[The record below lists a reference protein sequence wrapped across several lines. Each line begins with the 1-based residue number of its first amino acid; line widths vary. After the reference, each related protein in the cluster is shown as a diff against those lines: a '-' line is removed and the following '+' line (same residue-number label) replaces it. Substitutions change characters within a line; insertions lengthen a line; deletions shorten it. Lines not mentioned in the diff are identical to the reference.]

1 MRCWFTMDNDM
12 ICKKI
17 IPCLD
22 LNNAVEM
29 AKYYNDAGADEI
41 AYFDSKATKD
51 GREHNVAIIRQI
63 CDSVDIPLIACG
75 GVRELEDVKKL
86 LYAGA
91 SKVCM
96 KSAALNTPELVTEAS
111 DRFGSER
118 IICTIDLSECDDP
131 VGYARKL
138 KALGA
143 GELLLLHNNMVPEYL
158 DIVKSIREN
167 VALPVIV
174 STYSTNG
181 EAVAEMLNE
190 TNAESIS
197 LYNLQKM
204 DIMEIKQHCR
214 EANIDVDLF
223 ESSMPFEAFK
233 LNSDGLIPCVTQ
245 HYKTG
250 EVLMVA
256 YMNKESYEKTIR
268 TGRMTYWS
276 RSRNELWTKGDTSGH
291 YQFVKSLTIDCDKDT
306 ILAKVSQIG
315 AACHTG
321 SRTCFFTDLV
331 RKEYND
337 TNPMKVFEEVYNTI
351 RDRKDQPG
359 DDSYTNY
366 LFGKG
371 IDKILKKVG
380 EGATE
385 IVIAAKNPDS
395 EDIKYEISD
404 FLYHLMCLMV
414 ERGISWKD
422 ITEELADR
430 R

>member
-1 MRCWFTMDNDM
+1 MDNDM
-12 ICKKI
+12 IYKKI

-22 LNNAVEM
+22 LNNAVDM

-41 AYFDSKATKD
+41 AYFDSKATKE
-51 GREHNVAIIRQI
+51 GREPNISIIRQI
-63 CDSVDIPLIACG
+63 CESVDIPLIACG
-75 GVRELEDVKKL
+75 GVRKLEDVKKL

-96 KSAALNTPELVTEAS
+96 KSAALNTPELVTEAA
-111 DRFGSER
+111 DRFGAER
-118 IICTIDLSECDDP
+118 IICTIDLSECDNP
-131 VGYARKL
+131 VEYARKL
-138 KALGA
+138 KTLGA
-143 GELLLLHNNMVPEYL
+143 GELLLLHNNMVPEYM

-181 EAVAEMLNE
+181 EAVAEMLAE

-204 DIMEIKQHCR
+204 DIMEIKQDCKA
-214 EANIDVDLF
+214 ANIDVNLF
-223 ESSMPFEAFK
+223 ESSMSFDEFK
-233 LNSDGLIPCVTQ
+233 LNSDGMIPVVVQ

-291 YQFVKSLTIDCDKDT
+291 YQYVKSLTIDCDKDT

-331 RKEYND
+331 KKEYND
-337 TNPMKVFEEVYNTI
+337 TNPLKIFEEVYNTI
-351 RDRKDQPG
+351 RDRKDQPREG
-359 DDSYTNY
+359 SYTNY
-366 LFGKG
+366 LFDKG

-380 EGATE
+380 EEATE

-404 FLYHLMCLMV
+404 FLYHLMVLMV
-414 ERGISWKD
+414 EREISWKD

>member
-1 MRCWFTMDNDM
+1 MENDM
-12 ICKKI
+12 TFKRI

-22 LNNAVEM
+22 LKNPLEM
-29 AKYYNDAGADEI
+29 ARYYNDAGADAI
-41 AYFDSKATKD
+41 AYFDSRATKE
-51 GREHNVAIIRQI
+51 GRRPDIRIIRQI

-75 GVRELEDVKKL
+75 GVRELDDIKML

-96 KSAALNTPELVTEAS
+96 KSAARSNPALVTEAA
-111 DRFGSER
+111 DRFGPER
-118 IICTIDLSECDDP
+118 IVCTIDLSECNNP
-131 VGYARKL
+131 VEYAREL
-138 KALGA
+138 KELGA
-143 GELLLLHNNMVPEYL
+143 GELLLLHNNMVPDYIEL
-158 DIVKSIREN
+158 VRSIRDS

-181 EAVAEMLNE
+181 EAVAELLRQ
-190 TNAESIS
+190 TNAQSIS
-197 LYNLQKM
+197 LYNLDKM
-204 DIMEIKQHCR
+204 DIMDIKQECCN
-214 EANIDVDLF
+214 ENIDVSVF
-223 ESSMPFEAFK
+223 ESSMSFDEFK

-306 ILAKVSQIG
+306 ILAKVSQVG

-321 SRTCFFTDLV
+321 SRSCFFTDLV
-331 RKEYND
+331 KKDYND
-337 TNPMKVFEEVYNTI
+337 TNPMKVFEDVYNSI
-351 RDRKDQPG
+351 RDIKEEPKDG
-359 DDSYTNY
+359 VYAGY
-366 LFGKG
+366 LFEKG
-371 IDKILKKVG
+371 IDRILKKVG

-385 IVIAAKNPDS
+385 IIISAKNPDS
-395 EDIKYEISD
+395 ENIKYDISD
-404 FLYHLMCLMV
+404 FMYHLMALMV
-414 ERGISWKD
+414 EKGLSWKD

-430 R
+430 K

>member
-1 MRCWFTMDNDM
+1 MDNDM

-51 GREHNVAIIRQI
+51 GREPNVAIIRQI

-204 DIMEIKQHCR
+204 DIMEIKQRCR

-351 RDRKDQPG
+351 RDRKDQSG

>member
-1 MRCWFTMDNDM
+1 MDNDM

-51 GREHNVAIIRQI
+51 GREPNVAIIRQI
-63 CDSVDIPLIACG
+63 CDCVDIPLIACG

-138 KALGA
+138 KSLGA

-351 RDRKDQPG
+351 RDRKDQSG

>member
-1 MRCWFTMDNDM
+1 MDNDM

-51 GREHNVAIIRQI
+51 GREPNVAIIRQI

-138 KALGA
+138 KSLGA

-250 EVLMVA
+250 VVLMVA

-351 RDRKDQPG
+351 RDRKDQSG

>member
-1 MRCWFTMDNDM
+1 MDNDM

-51 GREHNVAIIRQI
+51 GREPNVAIIRQI
-63 CDSVDIPLIACG
+63 CDNVDIPLIACG

-268 TGRMTYWS
+268 TRAH
-276 RSRNELWTKGDTSGH
+276 D
-291 YQFVKSLTIDCDKDT
+291 
-306 ILAKVSQIG
+306 IL
-315 AACHTG
+315 
-321 SRTCFFTDLV
+321 
-331 RKEYND
+331 E
-337 TNPMKVFEEVYNTI
+337 P
-351 RDRKDQPG
+351 QPQ
-359 DDSYTNY
+359 
-366 LFGKG
+366 
-371 IDKILKKVG
+371 
-380 EGATE
+380 
-385 IVIAAKNPDS
+385 
-395 EDIKYEISD
+395 
-404 FLYHLMCLMV
+404 
-414 ERGISWKD
+414 
-422 ITEELADR
+422 
-430 R
+430 

>member
-1 MRCWFTMDNDM
+1 MDNDM

-22 LNNAVEM
+22 LNNAVTM

-41 AYFDSKATKD
+41 AYFDSKATKE
-51 GREHNVAIIRQI
+51 GREPNVAIIRQI

-75 GVRELEDVKKL
+75 GVRELDDVKKL

-96 KSAALNTPELVTEAS
+96 KSAALNTPDLVTEAA

-118 IICTIDLSECDDP
+118 IICTIDLSECEDP
-131 VGYARKL
+131 VEYARRL
-138 KALGA
+138 KELGA
-143 GELLLLHNNMVPEYL
+143 GELLLLHNNMVPEYME
-158 DIVKSIREN
+158 IVKSIREN

-181 EAVAEMLNE
+181 EAVAEMLAE

-204 DIMEIKQHCR
+204 DIMEIKQECR
-214 EANIDVDLF
+214 DANIDVDIF
-223 ESSMPFEAFK
+223 ESSMPFEEFK

-337 TNPMKVFEEVYNTI
+337 TNPLKVFEEVYNTI
-351 RDRKDQPG
+351 RDRKDQPEN
-359 DDSYTNY
+359 DSYTNY
-366 LFGKG
+366 LFDKG

-414 ERGISWKD
+414 EKGIGWKD

>member
-1 MRCWFTMDNDM
+1 MDNDM

-51 GREHNVAIIRQI
+51 GREPNVAIIRQI

-245 HYKTG
+245 HYKTV
-250 EVLMVA
+250 VLPLSA

>member
-1 MRCWFTMDNDM
+1 MDNDM

-51 GREHNVAIIRQI
+51 GREPNVAIIRQI

-138 KALGA
+138 KSLGA

-351 RDRKDQPG
+351 RDRKDQSG

>member
-1 MRCWFTMDNDM
+1 MRSRWQNITMM
-12 ICKKI
+12 
-17 IPCLD
+17 P
-22 LNNAVEM
+22 E
-29 AKYYNDAGADEI
+29 ADEI

-51 GREHNVAIIRQI
+51 GREPNVAIIRQI

-138 KALGA
+138 KTLGA

>member
-1 MRCWFTMDNDM
+1 MDNDM

-51 GREHNVAIIRQI
+51 GREPNVAIIRQI

-138 KALGA
+138 KSLGA

-181 EAVAEMLNE
+181 EAMAEMLNE

-351 RDRKDQPG
+351 RDRKDQSG

>member
-1 MRCWFTMDNDM
+1 M
-12 ICKKI
+12 
-17 IPCLD
+17 
-22 LNNAVEM
+22 
-29 AKYYNDAGADEI
+29 
-41 AYFDSKATKD
+41 
-51 GREHNVAIIRQI
+51 
-63 CDSVDIPLIACG
+63 
-75 GVRELEDVKKL
+75 
-86 LYAGA
+86 
-91 SKVCM
+91 
-96 KSAALNTPELVTEAS
+96 
-111 DRFGSER
+111 
-118 IICTIDLSECDDP
+118 
-131 VGYARKL
+131 
-138 KALGA
+138 
-143 GELLLLHNNMVPEYL
+143 
-158 DIVKSIREN
+158 
-167 VALPVIV
+167 

-181 EAVAEMLNE
+181 EAVAEMLNK

-204 DIMEIKQHCR
+204 DIMEIKQDCR
-214 EANIDVDLF
+214 AANIDVNLF
-223 ESSMPFEAFK
+223 ESSMSFDEFK

-337 TNPMKVFEEVYNTI
+337 TNPLKVFEEVYNTI
-351 RDRKDQPG
+351 RDRKEDPSEG
-359 DDSYTNY
+359 SYTNY
-366 LFGKG
+366 LFDKG

-385 IVIAAKNPDS
+385 IVIAAMNPDS

-404 FLYHLMCLMV
+404 FLYHLMVLMV

>member
-1 MRCWFTMDNDM
+1 MDNDM

-51 GREHNVAIIRQI
+51 GREPNVAIIRQI

-291 YQFVKSLTIDCDKDT
+291 YQFVKSLTIDCDK
-306 ILAKVSQIG
+306 VSQIG

>member
-1 MRCWFTMDNDM
+1 MDNDM

-22 LNNAVEM
+22 LNYAVEM

-51 GREHNVAIIRQI
+51 GREPNVAIIRQI

-75 GVRELEDVKKL
+75 GVRELEDLKKL
-86 LYAGA
+86 LYKGA
-91 SKVCM
+91 SKLCM
-96 KSAALNTPELVTEAS
+96 KSESLNTPYLVTEAS

-250 EVLMVA
+250 EELMVA
-256 YMNKESYEKTIR
+256 YMNKESYEKTIS